1 MINFAY
7 PWFAVL
13 ILLPFLVR
21 LLFPKIRNDANDA
34 LKVPFINDLRDIS
47 AKAKSSVGRGQ
58 TKIKKFFSS
67 LFLMLAWLL
76 LVVALMR
83 PQIVGEPL
91 AIKNNGRDILL
102 VMDISTSMNERDFAY
117 QQRYYDRLSA
127 VKFVVEKFIDDRTE
141 DRIGLVLFGTR
152 AYLQAP
158 LTYDKQALKEIL
170 HNMEAGM
177 AGKSTSIGDAIGV
190 ALKNLVTN
198 DAEDK
203 VIILL
208 TDGEN
213 NDGKLSLAEAI
224 KLAKDEDVKVYTIGA
239 GADEKA
245 FFGGFF
251 TLPMTSALD
260 EAGLKAL
267 ADETKGRYFRAKDV
281 NSLIEIYKEIEALE
295 PTEKEARFVR
305 EVKELYYLPA
315 TGALILL
322 YLFFGLNFLR
332 RRRKND

>member
-1 MINFAY
+1 MISFAY
-7 PWFAVL
+7 PWFAL
-13 ILLPFLVR
+13 LLFLPFLIR
-21 LLFPKIRNDANDA
+21 FILPKIKSTEGDA
-34 LKVPFINDLRDIS
+34 LKIPFIADIRNIS
-47 AKAKSSVGRGQ
+47 AQSHSTILKS
-58 TKIKKFFSS
+58 KIKGILQNFFLIVS
-67 LFLMLAWLL
+67 WLL
-76 LVVALMR
+76 LVIALMR

-91 AIKNNGRDILL
+91 PIKNKGRDILL
-102 VMDISTSMNERDFAY
+102 VVDISTSMNERDFVY

-127 VKFVVEKFIDDRTE
+127 VKFVVDKFIDERTD

-190 ALKNLVTN
+190 ALKNLVSSDN
-198 DAEDK
+198 MDEK

-213 NDGKLSLAEAI
+213 NDGKLSLPEAI
-224 KLAKDEDVKVYTIGA
+224 KLAKEENVKVYTIGA

-251 TLPMTSALD
+251 TAPINFTLD

-267 ADETKGRYFRAKDV
+267 ADETSGRYFRAKDV
-281 NSLIEIYKEIEALE
+281 DSLIKIYKEIDKLE
-295 PTEKEARFVR
+295 PSEKEAHFAR
-305 EVKELYYLPA
+305 EVEELYYIPA
-315 TGALILL
+315 FAAMLTLCIFFLL
-322 YLFFGLNFLR
+322 ALR
-332 RRRKND
+332 RKK